1 MTIGSGA
8 ADQAE
13 RLRALNP
20 QHSFIVQA
28 PAGSGKTGLLIQ
40 RFLVLLA
47 RVESPEEI
55 VAITF
60 TRKAASEMRQRILQ
74 ALTNAR
80 NDFSPQ
86 EEHARKTWE
95 LAQRVLA
102 QDQAKSWQLLENPA
116 RLRIQTID
124 SLCAGLVSQMPI
136 LLSLVHCHRSL
147 RMHPIFIRRRRDKRS
162 KQWNRAT
169 HGRMPSSISD

>member
-1 MTIGSGA
+1 MTMLQSV

-13 RLRALNP
+13 RLRALDP

-28 PAGSGKTGLLIQ
+28 PAGSGKTGLLSQ

-47 RVESPEEI
+47 RVDSPEEI

-74 ALTNAR
+74 ALTDAQN
-80 NDFSPQ
+80 SLPPQ
-86 EEHARKTWE
+86 DQYAHQTWQ
-95 LAQRVLA
+95 LAQRVLTHDRA
-102 QDQAKSWQLLENPA
+102 NDWQLLENPA

-124 SLCAGLVSQMPI
+124 SLCTRLVSQMPI
-136 LLSLVHCHRSL
+136 L
-147 RMHPIFIRRRRDKRS
+147 
-162 KQWNRAT
+162 
-169 HGRMPSSISD
+169 